1 MSNAAEPLEL
11 SQKVSVWNQ
20 NQLYTKFKHVFSFL
34 ALPLSISPLYK
45 GVREKHQGVPPPLAG
60 AYVLHPV
67 TMITGYG
74 ELGPGGIA
82 TTRGCAQGVVR
93 SRVSVVCHS

>member
-1 MSNAAEPLEL
+1 MEPEPIVY
-11 SQKVSVWNQ
+11 KVQTRVLIPGTPIINFPPVQRCARKTSG
-20 NQLYTKFKHVFSFL
+20 S
-34 ALPLSISPLYK
+34 
-45 GVREKHQGVPPPLAG
+45 PPPLAG